1 MRYVCIVLFL
11 VLTITTGTAQTII
24 KGNVKDAQGNPIP
37 LANIKVLNSDLGTA
51 TNKDGL
57 FILEPPASA
66 KTLIVSA
73 IGYAT
78 QNVAIDNQSAINI
91 TLLEATTVLGDVV
104 VSARKREETLVSSP
118 ISVSSLDSKTIEDT
132 QIWDLGGLTAIVPN
146 YLYQEA
152 GVSFQAVQSI
162 RGIQVFSENPAV
174 ATYIDDVNQLDIL
187 ANGFALTDIE
197 RIEVLRGPQG
207 TLFGRNAMGG
217 VINIVTK
224 QPGNK
229 TEGFGEVGFGNLN
242 LQRHSFGLRTPLIE
256 NKLFFGFSG
265 LFQNRDGYWEN
276 DASLAL
282 VPDPSLDGETVGD
295 YRNLYGN
302 LSLKWLASKKLT
314 FSLNVKSQKDWSNA
328 SGFFVSQPNEEIA
341 FENPD
346 KIYLSRLGSH
356 DRNIV
361 NTALVAKHFGR
372 NHTLSSI
379 TTYQNIVLA
388 YEDIDFPGFFHSFVD
403 SEIGEK
409 LPPQEVWSQEFRIN
423 STNSDSN
430 WQYTGGLFG
439 FTQNAFEPST
449 NLANEL
455 TDSEADFFGVP
466 RGSNIVLINEGLN
479 RGIAAFGELSFNLTN
494 NFQITGGLRYD
505 YEAREA
511 TFNGFGDL
519 IFLNGDF
526 IETNSVITEKGDYS
540 ALSPK
545 AAISFTP
552 NTNSNI
558 YASYTRGFR
567 AGGINAQRLAD
578 GLDQTFDPEYSNNF
592 EIGYKANSI
601 SNRFRL
607 SATAFYIDWTD
618 IQFFNLVG
626 PSTFARENVG
636 DAQSMGLELE
646 TSYIPINGLQLDAS
660 FGYTDTEYKDFVL
673 GRTDS
678 ETQEQVLTD
687 ISGNALGNA
696 PEYTVFF
703 GAQYGANLLKGLKGT
718 LRGELRSVGN
728 YYTDIQNTLEQP
740 SYTLLNA
747 RATLE
752 FKNYTLAFW
761 GQNLTDETYLAFG
774 NADTS
779 FGSRNVR
786 TAAPLTFG
794 STLTYRF

>member
-1 MRYVCIVLFL
+1 MRNISVVLFS
-11 VLTITTGTAQTII
+11 VFAIMIGTAQTAI
-24 KGNVKDAQGNPIP
+24 KGTVKDSQGNPVP

-51 TNKDGL
+51 TDKDGI
-57 FILEPPASA
+57 FSLELAASSN
-66 KTLIVSA
+66 TLIVSA

-78 QNVAIDNQSAINI
+78 QYLVIEEESEINI
-91 TLLEATTVLGDVV
+91 MLLEATTVLGDVV

-118 ISVSSLDSKTIEDT
+118 ISVSFLNSKAIEDT
-132 QIWDLGGLTAIVPN
+132 QTRDLGGLTAIVPN

-152 GVSFQAVQSI
+152 GVPFQAIQSI

-229 TEGFGEVGFGNLN
+229 TEGFGEIGFGNLN
-242 LQRHSFGLRTPLIE
+242 LQRHSFGLRTPLIA
-256 NKLFFGFSG
+256 NKLFFGFTG
-265 LFQNRDGYWEN
+265 LFQDRNGYWEN
-276 DASLAL
+276 DASLAS
-282 VPDPSLDGETVGD
+282 VPNPSLDGETVGD

-302 LSLKWLASKKLT
+302 LSLKWLASKRLT

-356 DRNIV
+356 NRNIV
-361 NTALVAKHFGR
+361 NTALVAKYFGR

-388 YEDIDFPGFFHSFVD
+388 FEDIDFPGFFHSFVD
-403 SEIGEK
+403 GEIGEK

-423 STNSDSN
+423 SIETDSN

-449 NLANEL
+449 NIANEL
-455 TDSEADFFGVP
+455 TDTEADFFQLP
-466 RGSNIVLINEGLN
+466 RGTNLISKNEGFN
-479 RGIAAFGELSFNLTN
+479 RGLAVFGEFSVKLNEQLEF
-494 NFQITGGLRYD
+494 TGGLRYD
-505 YEAREA
+505 YEEREA
-511 TFNGFGDL
+511 TFNSNI

-526 IETNSVITEKGDYS
+526 IEPNPEITEKGDYS
-540 ALSPK
+540 AISPK

-552 NTNSNI
+552 NENSNI

-567 AGGINAQRLAD
+567 AGGINAQRLPE
-578 GLDQTFDPEYSNNF
+578 GIDQTFDPEYSNNF
-592 EIGYKANSI
+592 ELGYKVS
-601 SNRFRL
+601 SPDNRFRL
-607 SATAFYIDWTD
+607 GAAAFYIDWTD
-618 IQFFNLVG
+618 IQFFNLIA

-636 DAQSMGLELE
+636 DARSMGLELE
-646 TSYIPINGLQLDAS
+646 TSYIPVNGLQLDAS
-660 FGYTDTEYKDFVL
+660 FGYTKTEYQGFL
-673 GRTDS
+673 LRRTDP
-678 ETQEQVLTD
+678 ENQEEVLTD
-687 ISGNALGNA
+687 ISGNSLGNT
-696 PEYTVFF
+696 PEYTFF
-703 GAQYGANLLKGLKGT
+703 LGTQYTASLSKGLKGT
-718 LRGELRSVGN
+718 LRGEVRSLGN

-761 GQNLTDETYLAFG
+761 GQNLTDKTYLAFG

>member
-1 MRYVCIVLFL
+1 MRNVCIVLFS
-11 VLTITTGTAQTII
+11 VFAIMTGTAQII
-24 KGNVKDAQGNPIP
+24 VKGTVRDVLGNPIP
-37 LANIKVLNSDLGTA
+37 LANVKVLNSDLGAA
-51 TNKDGL
+51 TDKEGMFVL
-57 FILEPPASA
+57 KFTASA
-66 KTLIVSA
+66 NTLVVSA

-78 QNVAIDNQSAINI
+78 QNIAIDDSSEINI

-118 ISVSSLDSKTIEDT
+118 ISVSSLDSKTIENT
-132 QIWDLGGLTAIVPN
+132 QTINLGGLTAIIPN

-152 GVSFQAVQSI
+152 GVPFQAVQSI

-242 LQRHSFGLRTPLIE
+242 LQRHSFGLRTPLIA
-256 NKLFFGFSG
+256 NKLFFGFTG
-265 LFQNRDGYWEN
+265 LFQDRNGYWEN

-356 DRNIV
+356 NRNIV
-361 NTALVAKHFGR
+361 NTAFVTKYYGK
-372 NHTLSSI
+372 NHTLSSL

-388 YEDIDFPGFFHSFVD
+388 FEDIDFPGFFHSFVD
-403 SEIGEK
+403 GEIGEK

-423 STNSDSN
+423 SIETDSN

-449 NLANEL
+449 NIANEL
-455 TDSEADFFGVP
+455 TDAEADFFQLP
-466 RGSNIVLINEGLN
+466 RGTNLISKNEGFN
-479 RGIAAFGELSFNLTN
+479 RGLAVFGEFSFKPNEQLQ
-494 NFQITGGLRYD
+494 FTGGLRYD
-505 YEAREA
+505 YEEREA
-511 TFNGFGDL
+511 TFNSNI

-526 IETNSVITEKGDYS
+526 IEPNPEITEKGDYS
-540 ALSPK
+540 AISPK
-545 AAISFTP
+545 VAISFTP
-552 NTNSNI
+552 NENSNI

-567 AGGINAQRLAD
+567 AGGINAQRLPE
-578 GLDQTFDPEYSNNF
+578 GIDQTFDPEYSNNF
-592 EIGYKANSI
+592 ELGYKVS
-601 SNRFRL
+601 SFDNRFRL
-607 SATAFYIDWTD
+607 GAAAFYIDWTD
-618 IQFFNLVG
+618 IQFFNLVA

-636 DAQSMGLELE
+636 DAKSMGLELE
-646 TSYIPINGLQLDAS
+646 TSYIPVNGLQLDAS
-660 FGYTDTEYKDFVL
+660 FGYTKTEYQDFLL
-673 GRTDS
+673 GRTNF
-678 ETQEQVLTD
+678 ETGEEFFTD
-687 ISGNALGNA
+687 ISGNSLGNA
-696 PEYTVFF
+696 PEYTFF
-703 GAQYGANLLKGLKGT
+703 LGTQYTASLSKGLKGT
-718 LRGELRSVGN
+718 LRGEVKSLGN
-728 YYTDIQNTLEQP
+728 YYTDIQNTLEQS

-752 FKNYTLAFW
+752 FRNYTLAFW

>member
-1 MRYVCIVLFL
+1 M
-11 VLTITTGTAQTII
+11 
-24 KGNVKDAQGNPIP
+24 
-37 LANIKVLNSDLGTA
+37 
-51 TNKDGL
+51 
-57 FILEPPASA
+57 
-66 KTLIVSA
+66 
-73 IGYAT
+73 
-78 QNVAIDNQSAINI
+78 
-91 TLLEATTVLGDVV
+91 EATTVLGDVV

-295 YRNLYGN
+295 YRYLYGN

-409 LPPQEVWSQEFRIN
+409 LPPQDEWSQEFRIN
-423 STNSDSN
+423 
-430 WQYTGGLFG
+430 
-439 FTQNAFEPST
+439 
-449 NLANEL
+449 
-455 TDSEADFFGVP
+455 
-466 RGSNIVLINEGLN
+466 
-479 RGIAAFGELSFNLTN
+479 
-494 NFQITGGLRYD
+494 
-505 YEAREA
+505 
-511 TFNGFGDL
+511 
-519 IFLNGDF
+519 
-526 IETNSVITEKGDYS
+526 
-540 ALSPK
+540 
-545 AAISFTP
+545 
-552 NTNSNI
+552 
-558 YASYTRGFR
+558 
-567 AGGINAQRLAD
+567 
-578 GLDQTFDPEYSNNF
+578 
-592 EIGYKANSI
+592 
-601 SNRFRL
+601 
-607 SATAFYIDWTD
+607 
-618 IQFFNLVG
+618 
-626 PSTFARENVG
+626 
-636 DAQSMGLELE
+636 
-646 TSYIPINGLQLDAS
+646 
-660 FGYTDTEYKDFVL
+660 
-673 GRTDS
+673 
-678 ETQEQVLTD
+678 
-687 ISGNALGNA
+687 
-696 PEYTVFF
+696 
-703 GAQYGANLLKGLKGT
+703 
-718 LRGELRSVGN
+718 
-728 YYTDIQNTLEQP
+728 
-740 SYTLLNA
+740 
-747 RATLE
+747 
-752 FKNYTLAFW
+752 
-761 GQNLTDETYLAFG
+761 
-774 NADTS
+774 
-779 FGSRNVR
+779 
-786 TAAPLTFG
+786 
-794 STLTYRF
+794 